1 MKLKIMRAVVWA
13 ADVEDRPGG
22 LAEKL
27 GALAQ
32 VGTNLDFILAR
43 RAPES
48 PGMGVVFVAPLKGA
62 TQIKAAND
70 TGFLKTKMIHAV
82 RVEGANRPG
91 LISEITGAIASAGIS
106 LRGCSATAIGKRFV
120 VYLALDG
127 AKEADRGIRVLR
139 RLS

>member
-1 MKLKIMRAVVWA
+1 MM
-13 ADVEDRPGG
+13 
-22 LAEKL
+22 
-27 GALAQ
+27 
-32 VGTNLDFILAR
+32 
-43 RAPES
+43 
-48 PGMGVVFVAPLKGA
+48 
-62 TQIKAAND
+62 
-70 TGFLKTKMIHAV
+70 HAV

-127 AKEADRGIRVLR
+127 AKEADKAVRVLR